1 MWGPQNRTLDP
12 SQTLRVLAMF
22 SDAVL
27 VWNGGS
33 LSSVLP
39 GQAYWREPAC
49 PFFSTVVSEC
59 ELGDSGLPSWKG
71 TEMTS
76 FFISL
81 LRLFLALHLL
91 CLSAGFIL
99 DEGTSV
105 TLRRLLVPF
114 VPGSW
119 VPRLPVFLGLSVR
132 EGLRVCFQQWTT
144 CHYPLGFSFLCLQR

>member
-1 MWGPQNRTLDP
+1 M
-12 SQTLRVLAMF
+12 V

-33 LSSVLP
+33 LSPVLP
-39 GQAYWREPAC
+39 GQAYRGEPAC
-49 PFFSTVVSEC
+49 PFFSTVLSEC

-81 LRLFLALHLL
+81 LRLFLALPLL

-119 VPRLPVFLGLSVR
+119 VPPAPSLPWSQCKRGAQGMLPAMDNLPLPAGVFIPLPPKVTSLT
-132 EGLRVCFQQWTT
+132 CF
-144 CHYPLGFSFLCLQR
+144 FLKMSPPSGQV